1 MRALLDTNI
10 YISYLL
16 TPQHTGA
23 VQAIFAALGRNQ
35 FTLLLPEEVVDEIP
49 DVISNRPHLMG
60 RVGSDKLTTFLELL
74 RTVAEEIPRIEQTIP
89 AIARD
94 AKDDYLLTYAAIG
107 QADYLVTGDKDLL
120 VLEEIAGVKIVSTV
134 AFADLLSAA
143 TS

>member
-23 VQAIFAALGRNQ
+23 VQTIFAALGRNQ
-35 FTLLLPEEVVDEIP
+35 FTLLLPEEVVDEIL
-49 DVISNRPHLMG
+49 DVVANRPHLMG
-60 RVGSDKLTTFLELL
+60 RVGPDKLTTFLKLL
-74 RTVAEEIPRIEQTIP
+74 STVAEEIPRIEQTIP

-107 QADYLVTGDKDLL
+107 RADYLVTGDRDLL

-134 AFADLLSAA
+134 VFATLLSAT

>member
-23 VQAIFAALGRNQ
+23 VQAIFAALDRNQ
-35 FTLLLPEEVVDEIP
+35 FTLLLPEGVVDEIL
-49 DVISNRPHLMG
+49 DVIANRPHLMG
-60 RVGSDKLTTFLELL
+60 RVGSDKLTSFLNLI
-74 RTVAEEIPRIEQTIP
+74 RSVAEGIPRIEQTIP

-94 AKDDYLLTYAAIG
+94 AKDDYLLAYAAIG

-120 VLEEIAGVKIVSTV
+120 VLEEIAGVRIVSTV
-134 AFADLLSAA
+134 AFSAILS
-143 TS
+143 TSVS